1 MWSGEMEVKL
11 EVEMHGLVITWQQHS
26 MEQEKSGLQEIS
38 RNNNRDGEGYVRG
51 MVSKGQVSA
60 D

>member
-1 MWSGEMEVKL
+1 
-11 EVEMHGLVITWQQHS
+11 